1 MFSGVFVHGKSFFS
15 TRNLGREMY
24 SHRKKTLQTEM
35 ALFEFKHP
43 FGTTLDP
50 ENRWVRLATLVP
62 WDTVEDEYSGHFGV
76 SGNDA
81 YPVRMALGALIIK
94 ERLRL
99 TDEETVAQIRENP
112 YLQYFIGMQEYSTK
126 QPFDPSLMVHFRSR
140 ISAEMLLRVN
150 EAVCVSKKTAE
161 KKDTDGN
168 EPPSN
173 TGKLIIDATCAPE
186 DMRHPT
192 DLGLLNDAREHTE
205 RVIDGLWAA
214 GEQGGRKPRTYRQ
227 KARRQYLKAI
237 RCRKPSARH
246 LRKGIRQQLGF
257 VKRNLRTIKKMSDGV
272 PLSVLPHQ
280 DYKKLVVTSEVYR
293 QQSELYRM
301 LGTDHRR
308 IDDRIVSLSKP
319 HVRPI
324 VRGKASADVE
334 FGAKLS
340 VSVIEGKTYLDR
352 ISWDAYNEGGDLQIQ
367 AEAFKART
375 GAYPESIHADKAY
388 RTRENLRWCR
398 ENKVRLS
405 GPPLGRPLV
414 VEEDQAL
421 RRKQQRIDEL
431 IRIEVEGRFGTAKRR
446 YCLDKIMTKLR
457 GTSETTIALIFLVM
471 NLDKILRDLLLSL
484 LEWLS
489 SRSGYSIESALSSA
503 I

>member
-1 MFSGVFVHGKSFFS
+1 
-15 TRNLGREMY
+15 MY
-24 SHRKKTLQTEM
+24 SHRKKTLQTEL

-43 FGTTLDP
+43 FGTALDP
-50 ENRWVRLATLVP
+50 ENRWVRLSSLVP
-62 WDTVEDEYSGHFGV
+62 WAEVEDEYSRHFGV

-81 YPVRMALGALIIK
+81 YPVRMALGSLIIK
-94 ERLRL
+94 ERMKL

-140 ISAEMLLRVN
+140 ISAEMLHRVN
-150 EAVCVSKKTAE
+150 EAVCAPKKKSE
-161 KKDTDGN
+161 RKDHDGDD
-168 EPPSN
+168 PPSN

-192 DLGLLNDAREHTE
+192 DLGLLNDAREHSE
-205 RVIDGLWAA
+205 RVIDSLWAA
-214 GEQGGRKPRTYRQ
+214 SDKNGRKPLTYRR
-227 KARRQYLKAI
+227 KARRQFLKAI
-237 RCRKPSARH
+237 RCRKPSGRH

-257 VKRNLRTIKKMSDGV
+257 LKRNLRTIGTMSKTV
-272 PLSVLPHQ
+272 TLSVLSNQ
-280 DYKKLVVTSEVYR
+280 DYRKLLVTSEVYR
-293 QQSELYRM
+293 QQCELFRM
-301 LGTDHRR
+301 FGKEHRR

-340 VSVIEGKTYLDR
+340 VSVIDGKTYLDR
-352 ISWDAYNEGGDLQIQ
+352 ISWDAYNEGGDLQEQ
-367 AEAFKART
+367 AEAFKKRT

-398 ENKVRLS
+398 ENNIRLS
-405 GPPLGRPLV
+405 GPALGRPLV
-414 VEEDQAL
+414 EEGDLAA
-421 RRKQQRIDEL
+421 RRKQQRLDEK

-446 YCLDKIMTKLR
+446 YRLDKIMTKLR
-457 GTSETTIALIFLVM
+457 ETSETTIALIFLVM
-471 NLDKILRDLLLSL
+471 NLDKILRDLLPSL
-484 LEWLS
+484 LEWLL
-489 SRSGYSIESALSSA
+489 SRCICRREWVFLTAA
-503 I
+503 

>member
-1 MFSGVFVHGKSFFS
+1 
-15 TRNLGREMY
+15 MY
-24 SHRKKTLQTEM
+24 SHRKKTLQTEL
-35 ALFEFKHP
+35 ALFAFKHP
-43 FGTTLDP
+43 FGTSLDT

-62 WDTVEDEYSGHFGV
+62 WDEVEEEYSRHFGV

-81 YPVRMALGALIIK
+81 FPVRVALGSLIIK
-94 ERLRL
+94 ERMRL

-150 EAVCVSKKTAE
+150 EQVCAPKKKAE
-161 KKDTDGN
+161 RKEGDGN
-168 EPPSN
+168 EPPAN

-192 DLGLLNDAREHTE
+192 DIGLLNDAREHSE
-205 RVIDGLWAA
+205 RVIDFLWAA
-214 GEQGGRKPRTYRQ
+214 SDRDGRKPLTYRR
-227 KARRQYLKAI
+227 KARRQFLKAI
-237 RCRKPSARH
+237 RCRKPSGRH

-257 VKRNLRTIKKMSDGV
+257 LKRNLRTIGRMSGDV
-272 PLSVLPHQ
+272 SLSVLSNQ
-280 DYKKLVVTSEVYR
+280 DYRKLLVTSEVYR
-293 QQSELYRM
+293 QQGELFLM
-301 LGTDHRR
+301 FGTEHRR

-352 ISWDAYNEGGDLQIQ
+352 ISWDAYNEGGDLQAQ
-367 AEAFKART
+367 AEAFKKRT

-388 RTRENLRWCR
+388 RNRENLRWCR
-398 ENKVRLS
+398 EKNIRLS
-405 GPPLGRPLV
+405 GPALGRPLV
-414 VEEDQAL
+414 EEGDQAV
-421 RRKQQRIDEL
+421 RRKQQRLDER

-446 YCLDKIMTKLR
+446 YSLDKIMTKLR
-457 GTSETTIALIFLVM
+457 ETSETTIAMIFFVM
-471 NLDKILRDLLLSL
+471 NLDKILRDLLSSL
-484 LEWLS
+484 LKWLL
-489 SRSGYSIESALSSA
+489 SRYISRAKWVFLA
-503 I
+503 AA